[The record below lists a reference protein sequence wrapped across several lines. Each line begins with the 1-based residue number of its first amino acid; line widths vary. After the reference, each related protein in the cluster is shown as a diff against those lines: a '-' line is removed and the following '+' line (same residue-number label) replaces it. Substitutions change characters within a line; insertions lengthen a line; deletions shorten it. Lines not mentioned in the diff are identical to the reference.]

1 MPPAADRLCSLPECR
16 KPADRKKAGGA
27 YCPEHRE
34 ELNLVR
40 VLATRVLRTP
50 PKRRP
55 ARERAEHP
63 DPRRAFR

>member
-1 MPPAADRLCSLPECR
+1 MPAADRLCSLPECG
-16 KPADRKKAGGA
+16 KPADCTRSGHA
-27 YCPEHRE
+27 YCGRHRE

-40 VLATRVLRTP
+40 VLATRALRTP

-55 ARERAEHP
+55 ARDRAEHP